1 MAKMPFDQEAL
12 IQTFAQA
19 GAQQGEQA
27 RKAVFDATLK
37 ALQGRELTLQNIRG
51 TLKGVA
57 QAVSAGAA
65 KNMVPDVDVEN
76 LLSDAVQGMDDALL
90 KAVDAN
96 RVALQ
101 QFVDQGVSLQDSNMK
116 KAVETLEKLED
127 TMFKAIAKSV
137 DGASEQLAAPWAQVL
152 GKLQAGGTSTGHQAA
167 QTVQGLADQMQTAL
181 RDSRAAS
188 VKAAQAFAQSYA
200 AMVSGV
206 LVGMSDALKQSAAAA
221 PAAKKTRQR

>member
-1 MAKMPFDQEAL
+1 MAKMPFDQEEL

-37 ALQGRELTLQNIRG
+37 ALQGRELTLQNIRS
-51 TLKGVA
+51 TLKGIA
-57 QAVSAGAA
+57 QAVSTGAA
-65 KNMVPDVDVEN
+65 KNMVPDVDVET

-101 QFVDQGVSLQDSNMK
+101 QFVDQGVTLQDSNMK

-137 DGASEQLAAPWAQVL
+137 DGAGEQLAAPWSQVL
-152 GKLQAGGTSTGHQAA
+152 GKLQAGGTHTGTQAA
-167 QTVQGLADQMQTAL
+167 QTVQGLAEQMQTAL

-206 LVGMSDALKQSAAAA
+206 LIGMSDALKQTAAAA
-221 PAAKKTRQR
+221 PAAKKARQR

>member
-12 IQTFAQA
+12 IQTLSEA
-19 GAQQGEQA
+19 GAKQGEQA
-27 RKAVFDATLK
+27 RKAVYEATLK

-51 TLKGVA
+51 TLKGIA
-57 QAVSAGAA
+57 EAVSAGAA
-65 KNMVPDVDVEN
+65 KNVMPDVDVES
-76 LLSDAVQGMDDALL
+76 LLSDAVHGMDDALL

-101 QFVDQGVSLQDSNMK
+101 QFVDQGVTLQDSNMK

-152 GKLQAGGTSTGHQAA
+152 GKLHAGGTHTGAQAA

-206 LVGMSDALKQSAAAA
+206 LIGMSDAIKQSAAAA
-221 PAAKKTRQR
+221 PAKKNRAR

>member
-12 IQTFAQA
+12 IQTLADA

-27 RKAVFDATLK
+27 RKAVYDATLK
-37 ALQGRELTLQNIRG
+37 ALQGRELTLQNIRA
-51 TLKGVA
+51 TLKGIA

-65 KNMVPDVDVEN
+65 RNAMPDVDVEQ
-76 LLSDAVQGMDDALL
+76 LLSQAVSGMDDALL

-96 RVALQ
+96 RVAMQ
-101 QFVDQGVSLQDSNMK
+101 QFIDQGVSLQDSSMK

-152 GKLQAGGTSTGHQAA
+152 GKLQAGGTHTGTQAA
-167 QTVQGLADQMQTAL
+167 QTLQGLTEQMQTAM
-181 RDSRAAS
+181 RDSRAAGLR
-188 VKAAQAFAQSYA
+188 AAQALAESYT

-206 LVGMSDALKQSAAAA
+206 LIGMSDAMRA
-221 PAAKKTRQR
+221 PAARKTPKK